1 MTKGVGINLGTLNWY
16 IGLWDKFKATIIPSE
31 LGNYIISLM
40 VSFNENETLIGQ
52 STKNNLIKIIK
63 A

>member
-1 MTKGVGINLGTLNWY
+1 MTKAVGINLGTLNWY
-16 IGLWDKFKATIIPSE
+16 IGLWDKFKATIISSE

-63 A
+63 T